1 MAQPAQTA
9 CELFHTWEK
18 FFAKNSSAIRRK
30 GLNQALQPPP
40 SPPTWQILCA
50 DEGLS
55 DLTAVG
61 ELEAIPADAA
71 SPRRRRDP
79 CSAASDRPRECRTEG
94 VPRGCQ
100 NRCARASARCL
111 RAPSEGC
118 RSARCRS
125 RSD

>member
-30 GLNQALQPPP
+30 RARPRTPTAALAGDAAD
-40 SPPTWQILCA
+40 TRRW

-71 SPRRRRDP
+71 SPRRRRGP
-79 CSAASDRPRECRTEG
+79 CSAASDRPREYRTEG
-94 VPRGCQ
+94 VRRGCRS
-100 NRCARASARCL
+100 RCARASARCP
-111 RAPSEGC
+111 RAPSEG
-118 RSARCRS
+118 
-125 RSD
+125 